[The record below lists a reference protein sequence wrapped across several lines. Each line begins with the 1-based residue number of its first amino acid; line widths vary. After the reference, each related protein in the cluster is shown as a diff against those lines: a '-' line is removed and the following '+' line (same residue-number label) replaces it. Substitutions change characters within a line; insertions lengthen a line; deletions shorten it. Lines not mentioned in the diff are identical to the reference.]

1 MAATARKA
9 VECFGGMA
17 PGMPRLVDDDILA
30 LGLDLLRDVLWGAGI
45 GPVDA
50 CILGSAT
57 YGVHRLPADSTA
69 DTMVALWQADPN
81 QGSLWLGVV
90 ASRTTQTIEA

>member
-1 MAATARKA
+1 
-9 VECFGGMA
+9 MA

-30 LGLDLLRDVLWGAGI
+30 LGLDILRDVLWSAGR
-45 GPVDA
+45 GPADA
-50 CILGSAT
+50 CVVGSTA

-69 DTMVALWQADPN
+69 DNMIALWRPDSN
-81 QGSLWLGVV
+81 QENLWLGVV